1 MNVNFSAEATW
12 GNQPLEKLSELM
24 AKRMKILREN
34 AYDAAVATMIN
45 VLVSLRAQTRKAGP
59 STAKKTKPAIVLQA
73 SYRVSYDPQ
82 AKRRCLRH
90 LDKGS
95 PVEHPKYRVRFI
107 CGDWRTWSAAKVFL
121 IKPEHTRDK
130 PYLIAAMSERDAL
143 NFEKRRVGHKINS
156 NGGLARLA
164 FSIAANRVST
174 RQTAAEKVSV
184 FAERTANRLTK
195 VDQRMSGHVFEISV
209 RDSLEHA
216 IPALKCGAYSIDD
229 AYKAAANKTYGILVR
244 FIDRYSL
251 GENIGTTPFPEV
263 MRRRKSA

>member
-1 MNVNFSAEATW
+1 MNANFTAEATW
-12 GNQPLEKLSELM
+12 GGKPLETLSAFV

-34 AYDAAVATMIN
+34 AYDSAVSTMIN

-59 STAKKTKPAIVLQA
+59 STANKTKPAIVLQA

-121 IKPEHTRDK
+121 VKPEHTRDK

-174 RQTAAEKVSV
+174 RQTAAEKISIFGEV
-184 FAERTANRLTK
+184 AANRLTK
-195 VDQRMSGHVFEISV
+195 VDERINGQTFEISV

-216 IPALKCGAYSIDD
+216 VPALKFGAYSIDE
-229 AYKAAANKTYGILVR
+229 AYKAAANKTYGILAREVER
-244 FIDRYSL
+244 FGLD
-251 GENIGTTPFPEV
+251 ENIGTTPFPEV
-263 MRRRKSA
+263 KRVRKTA